1 MQREREVGTYSLSVI
16 IGPRLQF
23 LISESIAFKYL
34 NMDKHPVETAV
45 ENSREGQVNL
55 TCYYI
60 WSLSL
65 SDNLQADSITI
76 SLFFYTETSD
86 DNLFGSKIY

>member
-1 MQREREVGTYSLSVI
+1 
-16 IGPRLQF
+16 
-23 LISESIAFKYL
+23 
-34 NMDKHPVETAV
+34 MDKHPVETAV

-65 SDNLQADSITI
+65 SDNLQADSIIFLITI

>member
-1 MQREREVGTYSLSVI
+1 MS
-16 IGPRLQF
+16 
-23 LISESIAFKYL
+23 
-34 NMDKHPVETAV
+34 KHPVETDV
-45 ENSREGQVNL
+45 EILREGQVNL

-65 SDNLQADSITI
+65 SDNLQADSIIFLITI